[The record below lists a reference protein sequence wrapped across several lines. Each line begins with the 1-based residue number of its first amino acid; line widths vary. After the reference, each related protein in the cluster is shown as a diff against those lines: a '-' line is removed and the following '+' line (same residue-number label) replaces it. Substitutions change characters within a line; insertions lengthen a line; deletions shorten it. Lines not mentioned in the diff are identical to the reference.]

1 MKRSIIGCVVL
12 SIICALSANAIAQT
26 DEIRQA
32 TGLPIPVGS
41 PVIYGRVS
49 IKGLA
54 ANERKPIIF
63 VSLVIGGVQSDR
75 RQATDDGYYYFLT
88 SPTTGTSVVFEVNGS
103 EIGRIQLS
111 ETASRTVRQD
121 ISFDWP
127 SVRNAIGSKPGVISV
142 KDEYARAAE
151 AQKLMDK
158 AIAAA
163 KDKQTDLAL
172 DTFKGIVEKDP
183 KDFPAWTEIGTI
195 YFEKKQFDEA
205 ERAYLT
211 AIALKPD
218 FMIALMNLGKLY
230 LTQKKS
236 DQAIVTFTKAAI
248 ADRNSADA
256 FQYLGESY
264 LMAKQGSKAVIA
276 LNEAIRIDP
285 VAMADVHLRLAS
297 LYDAAGMKDK
307 AAAEYKM
314 FLERRPKYPEKEK
327 LEAYIKSNSKP

>member
-1 MKRSIIGCVVL
+1 MYSEDRRLLNQQTIPSNGRYRFIDLRDGRYEIAVEVENVEVARVRVIVSAPFKTDFRQDLEFQWRDKSASARAEVVSAADLYNRST
-12 SIICALSANAIAQT
+12 ANA
-26 DEIRQA
+26 D
-32 TGLPIPVGS
+32 LF
-41 PVIYGRVS
+41 
-49 IKGLA
+49 
-54 ANERKPIIF
+54 RK
-63 VSLVIGGVQSDR
+63 
-75 RQATDDGYYYFLT
+75 
-88 SPTTGTSVVFEVNGS
+88 
-103 EIGRIQLS
+103 
-111 ETASRTVRQD
+111 
-121 ISFDWP
+121 
-127 SVRNAIGSKPGVISV
+127 
-142 KDEYARAAE
+142 AAE
-151 AQKLMDK
+151 ASEKK
-158 AIAAA
+158 KFAEAIRLLR
-163 KDKQTDLAL
+163 Q
-172 DTFKGIVEKDP
+172 IVETDP

-205 ERAYLT
+205 EKAYLT

-218 FMIALMNLGKLY
+218 FMIALMNLGKLD

-314 FLERRPKYPEKEK
+314 FLEKRPKYPEKEK